1 MSFHA
6 LLSIST
12 TAKVL
17 LPLNQSFP
25 LIFLY
30 QRRVYEIPI
39 SLIRPQDENRL
50 AVIVNWPPE
59 ASRLHS
65 QSDLKSTKTNHSI
78 RYPRIC
84 PCQIRILFDPACRK

>member
-6 LLSIST
+6 LLPIST

-17 LPLNQSFP
+17 PPLNQSFP

-30 QRRVYEIPI
+30 QIRAYGIPI
-39 SLIRPQDENRL
+39 SLIRPQDENRP

-59 ASRLHS
+59 ANRLHS
-65 QSDLKSTKTNHSI
+65 QSDLKSTRTNHSI
-78 RYPRIC
+78 RYPRIY
-84 PCQIRILFDPACRK
+84 PCQIRILCDLACRK